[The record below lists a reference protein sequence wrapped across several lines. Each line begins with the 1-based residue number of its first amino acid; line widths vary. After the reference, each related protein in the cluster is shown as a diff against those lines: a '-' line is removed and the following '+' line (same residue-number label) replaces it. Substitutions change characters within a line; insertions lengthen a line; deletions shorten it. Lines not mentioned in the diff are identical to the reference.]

1 MFPWEVIQYL
11 PLAGRIEYNGSMPEL
26 PEVETIV
33 RSLVPKLIGL
43 QIRSFKV
50 LYPPLLREKSP
61 GLMTK
66 LKGKKI
72 CSVRR
77 RGKMI
82 LIDCEGDTSLLVH
95 LKMTGMF
102 LFSWAEEPADKHTHF
117 ILSFENR
124 KRELRFRDVRKFG
137 FISCFRTAEASS
149 VDELRSLGPEP
160 LEIGLAS
167 FQELFQARKS
177 RLKSLL
183 LNQNFLA
190 GIGNIYADEILFQAR
205 LHPLTPASR
214 LRQVEL
220 KRLHGAMR
228 DVLGRA
234 IACQGSTIRDYR
246 NAVGQEG
253 GFQCFH
259 QVYGREGLACTIC
272 GRVIRRLRLSGRST
286 FFCPGCQKKKRGRSL
301 RGHLISE
308 LSFFKHS

>member
-1 MFPWEVIQYL
+1 MLTHFIQYL

-43 QIRSFKV
+43 KIRSFKIF
-50 LYPPLLREKSP
+50 YAPLLREKSP
-61 GLMTK
+61 VLITK
-66 LKGKKI
+66 LRGKKI

-82 LIDCEGDTSLLVH
+82 IIDGEGDMSLLVH

-102 LFSWAEEPADKHTHF
+102 LFSSAEEPLDKHTHF
-117 ILSFENR
+117 IISFEDQE
-124 KRELRFRDVRKFG
+124 RELRFRDVRKFG
-137 FISCFRTAEASS
+137 FISCFRTSEAAFT
-149 VDELRSLGPEP
+149 DELKSLGPEP

-167 FQELFQARKS
+167 FQKLFQRRKA

-183 LNQNFLA
+183 MNQKFLA

-205 LHPLTPASR
+205 LHPLTPSSR
-214 LRQVEL
+214 LRQDEL
-220 KRLHGAMR
+220 KRLHAAMR
-228 DVLGRA
+228 EVLGRA

-253 GFQCFH
+253 SFQNFH
-259 QVYGREGLACTIC
+259 RVYGREGLACVIC

-286 FFCPGCQKKKRGRSL
+286 FFCPGCQIIR
-301 RGHLISE
+301 H
-308 LSFFKHS
+308 